1 MNGGKI
7 LGEYPEHLS
16 EKSDYWVRRGRLIPT
31 TPWDSIWNGIA
42 EWMGVKGDRD
52 LEYVLPNRIN
62 FDKCSKMFRGHDL
75 FLNVPYSS
83 CIDDYD
89 GDGIEDSIDQ
99 CNDTEYWNGET
110 VNSNGCQD
118 NQPTT
123 PVQAPIS
130 TPSTQIPVS
139 NPSSAP
145 VGNVV
150 EYEAE
155 FATWDT
161 SAKIGTSNTGF
172 TGEGYVNMGGK
183 GSWVEW
189 PAVASRSGTCTLV
202 FRYACVDQ
210 RQSMI
215 TIDGN
220 YAGIV
225 EFNAAG
231 STWTE
236 YGEDSLVVADCPS
249 SMMSIRL
256 EATTSNGGPNL
267 DSVKVV
273 FSDST
278 LTPSTPS
285 VTTSSPTNSPLSSP
299 SGLPTAI
306 VSLYSFQ
313 IEHLIIDCCS
323 CNECLLICN
332 KSNNTGFK
340 LTDCFSEWRAK

>member
-52 LEYVLPNRIN
+52 LEFVLPNRVN

-75 FLNVPYSS
+75 FLNVPYSP

-89 GDGIEDSIDQ
+89 GDGVEDSLDQ

-123 PVQAPIS
+123 PIQAPIS
-130 TPSTQIPVS
+130 TPSTQTPVS
-139 NPSSAP
+139 NPTSAP
-145 VGNVV
+145 VGNIV

-155 FATWDT
+155 YATWDV
-161 SAKIGTSNTGF
+161 SSKIGTSNTGF
-172 TGEGYVNMGGK
+172 TGEGYVNMGGN

-189 PAVASRSGTCTLV
+189 PTVTSRSGTCTLI
-202 FRYACVDQ
+202 FRYASTNQ
-210 RQSMI
+210 RQALI

-225 EFNAAG
+225 DFEAAG
-231 STWTE
+231 TTWTE

-249 SMMSIRL
+249 STMTIRL
-256 EATTSNGGPNL
+256 EAITSNGGPNV
-267 DSVKVV
+267 DSIKVV
-273 FSDST
+273 FSEST
-278 LTPSTPS
+278 SVPSYPS
-285 VTTSSPTNSPLSSP
+285 VSTSSPTNSPTIHESVS
-299 SGLPTAI
+299 PTAF
-306 VSLYSFQ
+306 VSFCSLKF
-313 IEHLIIDCCS
+313 EPLKIDCC
-323 CNECLLICN
+323 LL
-332 KSNNTGFK
+332 K
-340 LTDCFSEWRAK
+340 LSHVYFFLL